1 VQLFEKTAQTRA
13 HWLRLE
19 KRFSSSC
26 SRLLDERPAV
36 LGLPGLPS
44 TFRPAAIGGGL
55 VIRPDKIDMAYTKR
69 GRKLKQGEQ
78 SRISLSA
85 LEIAHILL
93 CKSRYFGELLLR
105 ESLLATKSRE
115 IAADKLA
122 HIHARRLARHTS

>member
-1 VQLFEKTAQTRA
+1 VAGPLHHLGQ
-13 HWLRLE
+13 
-19 KRFSSSC
+19 RFSIVYN
-26 SRLLDERPAV
+26 RLLDERLPA
-36 LGLPGLPS
+36 LGLPWLPS
-44 TFRPAAIGGGL
+44 PLRLAAIRGGL

-85 LEIAHILL
+85 FEIAHILL
-93 CKSRYFGELLLR
+93 RKSRYFGELLLR

-122 HIHARRLARHTS
+122 YIHAQRLARYTS